1 MLLGAALSW
10 AAGTVATRVVPV
22 PRSPV
27 LGAALPLLSA
37 GVILMLV
44 SLGSG
49 ELSSRRLD
57 HVSARSAGGL
67 AYLIVFGTVVTFS
80 AYVWLLRVV
89 SPSRVATYAFVN
101 PAVAVILG
109 WGLAGESLS
118 VGAVL
123 ASVVI
128 LVAVAVAVSE
138 RDRAPVAPA

>member
-1 MLLGAALSW
+1 M
-10 AAGTVATRVVPV
+10 
-22 PRSPV
+22 
-27 LGAALPLLSA
+27 
-37 GVILMLV
+37 
-44 SLGSG
+44 
-49 ELSSRRLD
+49 
-57 HVSARSAGGL
+57 
-67 AYLIVFGTVVTFS
+67 
-80 AYVWLLRVV
+80 WLLRVV

-138 RDRAPVAPA
+138 RDRAPLAPA